1 MLGILVYYLFII
13 SLCLFIAAIHQYVK
27 EVKTTEM
34 YRKQWIKLKEWEFEQ
49 ALKDEEMAEWQ
60 ASSGEDMLWN

>member
-13 SLCLFIAAIHQYVK
+13 SLCLFIAAIYQYVK

-49 ALKDEEMAEWQ
+49 ALQDEEMAEWQ